1 MLQVSRWTPFAS
13 VLLVSLICGGVVAN
27 NSAMMW
33 MGGNTAASP
42 SGVVSLP
49 ARILL
54 SVILVSTIVRMK
66 WTTAHHDAHYLI
78 PSQMFALLPSRLI
91 RWASRW
97 DTLCRNTRSAS
108 RNGPH
113 ARYPSKRGCRTRHWR
128 WSWPRAWA
136 PTLSRTCR
144 VR

>member
-66 WTTAHHDAHYLI
+66 WTTAHHDAH
-78 PSQMFALLPSRLI
+78 SLPGFVSSPKCSTLFRLDSFVGLRSGI
-91 RWASRW
+91 
-97 DTLCRNTRSAS
+97 RSAE
-108 RNGPH
+108 
-113 ARYPSKRGCRTRHWR
+113 T
-128 WSWPRAWA
+128 
-136 PTLSRTCR
+136 R
-144 VR
+144 VRLLETDRTHDIH

>member
-66 WTTAHHDAHYLI
+66 WTTAHHDAHLI

-91 RWASRW
+91 RWASLR